1 MEGLPPGMKNG
12 SKFYESTSIGVK
24 AIGCLKVA
32 SHETGMCVQC
42 EVVSWDQA
50 FKRRAENHRMYI
62 SSGSSPY
69 MRINYSTSS
78 EGAIWASRIKSA
90 RISLAE
96 KRYSRMFDKH
106 TFSRKSMENL
116 HLKLQKQL
124 YFNEYPV
131 FVTDLIKAW
140 DNGLLCRQNR
150 PFICDLLTGIS
161 TSLVHGQSKRRVL
174 SPNEKAFYKMLLMY
188 GGKMVHN
195 FVSLNLLGP
204 SYDTSRAELRHLPY
218 LGMNSLSQNVTAVV
232 ALLKKY
238 HGCAM
243 FNWRRRDCHTEA
255 AGPLNGAVS

>member
-1 MEGLPPGMKNG
+1 MKNG
-12 SKFYESTSIGVK
+12 SKYYESTSIGVK

-32 SHETGMCVQC
+32 SHVTGMCAQC
-42 EVVSWDQA
+42 EFVSLDQA
-50 FKRRAENHRMYI
+50 FKRRAANHKMYI
-62 SSGSSPY
+62 SCGSSPC
-69 MRINYSTSS
+69 MRITYSTSS

-90 RISLAE
+90 RISVTE

-131 FVTDLIKAW
+131 FVTNLIKAW

-204 SYDTSRAELRHLPY
+204 SHDTSRARAQAPALPRNEQSVPECN
-218 LGMNSLSQNVTAVV
+218 GGCCSSRKVSPS
-232 ALLKKY
+232 
-238 HGCAM
+238 GCAM
-243 FNWRRRDCHTEA
+243 FDWGRWVCHTEA